1 MKKITLG
8 QARDGGATHLLFYC
22 YGVTRGI
29 SCGRNAHTPLA
40 PAIARYGADVSLDEV
55 PAVCE
60 RCKSREAVEVRPY
73 YPSPFGAPPL

>member
-29 SCGRNAHTPLA
+29 SCGRNAQMPIGSALT
-40 PAIARYGADVSLDEV
+40 RYGAGMSLDDA
-55 PAVCE
+55 PALCE
-60 RCKSREAVEVRPY
+60 RCGSRDAVEVRPY
-73 YPSPFGAPPL
+73 YPAKYGAPML